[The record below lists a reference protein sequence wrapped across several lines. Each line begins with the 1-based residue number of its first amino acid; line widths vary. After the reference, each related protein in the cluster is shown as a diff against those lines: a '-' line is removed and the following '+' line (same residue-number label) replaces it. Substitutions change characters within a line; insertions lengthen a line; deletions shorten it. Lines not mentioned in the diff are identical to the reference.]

1 MASATETAAALLR
14 NAHQS
19 LPDGGLARKLETA
32 ETEGRQLRVKLGLDP
47 TAPDIHLGHTVV
59 LQKLREFQDLGH
71 KVVLIVGDYTAR
83 VGDPSGRSSTR
94 PVLSGE
100 EIDANADTYQ
110 RQAFT
115 ILRDD
120 PDLLEVRLNGEW
132 LDMRAED
139 LFRLARVATVAQ
151 ILERDDFAK
160 RFSARQ
166 PISIL
171 ETMYPLLQGYDSVAV
186 RSDVEL
192 GGTDQTFNLF
202 LGRDVQRAYG
212 QPEQVILTMPILPGI
227 DGVEKMSKSLNNHVG
242 VTEPPD
248 EQFGKTMRLP
258 DEAMDAW
265 FELLAVP
272 RPPEGTGPRDRK
284 RALARAIVD
293 RFHGEGE
300 GAAAEQRFERLFVA
314 HEAPDEVD
322 EHAFAADGGLVH
334 VPGLIADAFGRSRS
348 EARRLLAQ
356 GGVKLDGEALGADDV
371 DLAPDRLDGS
381 VLQVGKR
388 HFVRLRRDG

>member
-1 MASATETAAALLR
+1 MAQPLETAAQLLR

-19 LPDGGLARKLETA
+19 LPDGGLAAKLALA
-32 ETEGRQLRVKLGLDP
+32 EKEGRQLRVKLGLDP

-71 KVVLIVGDYTAR
+71 RVVLIVGDYTAR
-83 VGDPSGRSSTR
+83 VGDPSGRSTTR

-100 EIDANADTYQ
+100 EIDANAETYRQ
-110 RQAFT
+110 QAFT
-115 ILRDD
+115 VLRSD
-120 PDLLEVRLNGEW
+120 PDLLEVRRNGEW

-160 RFSARQ
+160 RFASQQ
-166 PISIL
+166 PISVL
-171 ETMYPLLQGYDSVAV
+171 ETLYPLLQGYDSVAI

-192 GGTDQTFNLF
+192 GGTDQTFNLL
-202 LGRDVQRAYG
+202 LGRDVQRSYG

-227 DGVEKMSKSLNNHVG
+227 DGTEKMSKSLGNHVG
-242 VTEPPD
+242 VAELAD

-258 DEAMDAW
+258 DEAMDSW
-265 FELLAVP
+265 FTLLSIP
-272 RPPEGTGPRDRK
+272 RPEGLGPRDLK
-284 RALARAIVD
+284 RALARAVVA
-293 RFHGEGE
+293 RFHGDEAA
-300 GAAAEQRFERLFVA
+300 AAAEQHFERLFVT
-314 HEAPDEVD
+314 HEAPED
-322 EHAFAADGGLVH
+322 
-334 VPGLIADAFGRSRS
+334 VPEFVLAESDSGTVFLPALIAEAFGRSGS

-356 GGVKLDGEALGADDV
+356 GGVKLDGEAIASGALEMD
-371 DLAPDRLDGS
+371 ATALDGR

-388 HFVRLRRDG
+388 NFRRLVLA

>member
-1 MASATETAAALLR
+1 MAPASETAAALLR

-19 LPDGGLARKLETA
+19 LPDGGLARKLELA
-32 ETEGRQLRVKLGLDP
+32 AAEGRPLRVKLGLDP

-59 LQKLREFQDLGH
+59 LQKLREFQDAGH
-71 KVVLIVGDYTAR
+71 RVVLIVGDYTAR
-83 VGDPSGRSSTR
+83 VGDPSGRSTTR

-100 EIDANADTYQ
+100 EIDANADTYR

-120 PDLLEVRLNGEW
+120 PELLEVRRNGEW
-132 LDMRAED
+132 LDMPAED

-151 ILERDDFAK
+151 ILERDDFAR
-160 RFSARQ
+160 RFAAQQ
-166 PISIL
+166 PISVL
-171 ETMYPLLQGYDSVAV
+171 ETLYPLLQGYDSVAI

-192 GGTDQTFNLF
+192 GGTDQTFNLL

-227 DGVEKMSKSLNNHVG
+227 DGSEKMSKSLGNHVG
-242 VTEPPD
+242 VTEPPA

-265 FELLAVP
+265 YALLAVP
-272 RPPEGTGPRDRK
+272 RPPEGTGPRDAK
-284 RALARAIVD
+284 RALARGIVE
-293 RFHGEGE
+293 RFHGAA
-300 GAAAEQRFERLFVA
+300 AAAEAEQQFDRLFVT
-314 HEAPDEVD
+314 HEAPEEVD
-322 EHAFAADGGLVH
+322 EHPFAADGDVVH
-334 VPGLIADAFGRSRS
+334 VPGLIAEAFGRSRS

-356 GGVKLDGEALGADDV
+356 GGVKLDGEALGAGDV
-371 DLAPDRLDGS
+371 DVAPERLDGR

-388 HFVRLRRDG
+388 QFVRLRRAA